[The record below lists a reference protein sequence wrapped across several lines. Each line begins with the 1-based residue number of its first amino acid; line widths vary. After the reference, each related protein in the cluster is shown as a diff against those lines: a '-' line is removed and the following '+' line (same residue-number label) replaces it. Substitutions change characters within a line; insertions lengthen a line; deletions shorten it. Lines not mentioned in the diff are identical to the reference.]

1 MDDRQAAYNTLEFI
15 LRTREEH
22 PEWFRWMTCSIDD
35 DDRYYVC
42 QQDPETG
49 DMQAGSL
56 SRPFDSYEEAKAEKD
71 RRNGGSLESHMR
83 VQ

>member
-1 MDDRQAAYNTLEFI
+1 MEDRQAAYNTLEFI
-15 LRTREEH
+15 LRAREEH
-22 PEWFRWMTCSIDD
+22 PEWFRWMACCTEG

-49 DMQAGSL
+49 DVLAGSL
-56 SRPFDSYEEAKAEKD
+56 SRPFDTYKEAQAEAD
-71 RRNGGSLESHMR
+71 RRNGGSLESHMG